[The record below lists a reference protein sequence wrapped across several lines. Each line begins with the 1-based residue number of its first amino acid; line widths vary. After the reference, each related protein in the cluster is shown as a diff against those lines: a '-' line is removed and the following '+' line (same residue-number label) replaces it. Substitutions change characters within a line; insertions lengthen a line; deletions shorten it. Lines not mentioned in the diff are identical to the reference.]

1 MLSIILFAMI
11 TLSGVSLILNTGASQ
26 IVGQYK
32 AAFGSKVTLQSSVNA
47 EKIASSVL
55 LSFADSSYLHS
66 YAYTAK
72 VAMYSSGLE
81 ALGENGETVSMPK
94 FYLKASSKEDEA
106 FQQKTKVIIQGK
118 QFQQE
123 NEVII
128 SKELA
133 ELNQLSVG
141 SGITLQTKNKNE
153 ENRFIVTGI
162 YEDLSLGK
170 QQATMPLMD
179 PLNEIYTSYTSFIQ
193 SEVFKKHGEV
203 EGVFYLKQPSD
214 LKAFQEEMKAKGLP
228 SGYEAKTDVKG
239 YEEAT
244 APANSIHRIS
254 SMFAAGILMVGT
266 ILLLLLTSFSI
277 RERKYEIGILR
288 AMGMSKQH
296 VIQTLLWETLI
307 ICGGCLLL
315 GLITA
320 GFLGPILGNHL
331 LLSQNDLTLNIMTVS
346 FRMNIQTFV
355 LLCLIMLAAGIL
367 TSVLGILSIIRFE
380 PRKILSER
388 N

>member
-1 MLSIILFAMI
+1 MLSIILFVMI

-47 EKIASSVL
+47 EKIPASVL
-55 LSFADSSYLHS
+55 LSFAKSPYLHS
-66 YAYTAK
+66 YTYTAK
-72 VAMYSSGLE
+72 AAMHSSTLE
-81 ALGENGETVSMPK
+81 ALGEGGDSDFMPK

-118 QFQQE
+118 QFQQK

-141 SGITLQTKNKNE
+141 SVITLQTKNKNE

-254 SMFAAGILMVGT
+254 SMFVAGILTVGT
-266 ILLLLLTSFSI
+266 ILLLLLTSFYI

-296 VIQTLLWETLI
+296 VMQTLLWETLM
-307 ICGGCLLL
+307 ICGSCLLL

-331 LLSQNDLTLNIMTVS
+331 LLSQNDLTSNITSVS
-346 FRMNIQTFV
+346 FGMNIQTFV

-367 TSVLGILSIIRFE
+367 TSVLGILSIVRFE

>member
-47 EKIASSVL
+47 EKIPASVL
-55 LSFADSSYLHS
+55 LSFAQSSYLHS
-66 YAYTAK
+66 YTYTAK
-72 VAMYSSGLE
+72 AAMHSSTME
-81 ALGENGETVSMPK
+81 ALGEGGDNDSMPK

-118 QFQQE
+118 QFQQK
-123 NEVII
+123 NEIII

-141 SGITLQTKNKNE
+141 SVITLQTKNKNE

-228 SGYEAKTDVKG
+228 SGYEARTDVKG

-254 SMFAAGILMVGT
+254 SMFVAGILTVGT

-296 VIQTLLWETLI
+296 VMQTLLWETLI
-307 ICGGCLLL
+307 ICGSCLLL

-331 LLSQNDLTLNIMTVS
+331 LLSQNDLTSNITSVS
-346 FRMNIQTFV
+346 FGMNIQTFV

-367 TSVLGILSIIRFE
+367 TSVLGILSIVRFE